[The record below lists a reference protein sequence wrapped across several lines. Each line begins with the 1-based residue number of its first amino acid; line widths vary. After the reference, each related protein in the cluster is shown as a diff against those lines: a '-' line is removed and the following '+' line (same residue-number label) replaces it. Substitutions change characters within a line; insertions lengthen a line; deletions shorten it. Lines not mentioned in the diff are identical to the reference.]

1 MGETLKGFEPI
12 YGTIQGQIEEAT
24 FQEQYPFLF
33 CLRAKDDTHLQFFTT
48 DFHSNTWL
56 VEKSIGELEELRD
69 DVGVGESWEDF
80 IGYMRDAFASGNVK
94 MVLGGPMGSRGHASA
109 KVRAQK
115 VKGTPRIDLKLSKLE
130 GNAAH
135 DIMGA
140 IVNSLFKVFQA
151 CSSALSAENAHVAYL
166 SAALA
171 DEKARADRMQQQ
183 IDTANFS
190 GRRKQRAAL
199 TLPDLPPTGTF
210 SGEKLPLRNATLPTA
225 QTGIPEAGKAEKV
238 VSKHA
243 HLGPRVYA
251 APSARRGRR
260 MGTVISTGEVDDDK
274 I

>member
-1 MGETLKGFEPI
+1 MD
-12 YGTIQGQIEEAT
+12 AT
-24 FQEQYPFLF
+24 
-33 CLRAKDDTHLQFFTT
+33 
-48 DFHSNTWL
+48 
-56 VEKSIGELEELRD
+56 
-69 DVGVGESWEDF
+69 
-80 IGYMRDAFASGNVK
+80 GYT
-94 MVLGGPMGSRGHASA
+94 SA

-135 DIMGA
+135 DITGA

-171 DEKARADRMQQQ
+171 DEKARADRMQEQ
-183 IDTANFS
+183 IDTAIFS

-199 TLPDLPPTGTF
+199 PLPDLPPTGTP

-225 QTGIPEAGKAEKV
+225 QTEAGKAEKV

-243 HLGPRVYA
+243 HLGPKVYA